1 MASRLLL
8 LSGMHRSFSLLLV
21 VGVVV
26 GLGRGAAAQSS
37 EETSSTTVA
46 ASLDGHAA
54 GAAMSM
60 PLGER
65 EGQPPLALISGLLV
79 LAIGARGRVALARR
93 GAW

>member
-1 MASRLLL
+1 
-8 LSGMHRSFSLLLV
+8 MHRIFSLLLV
-21 VGVVV
+21 AGVIV
-26 GLGRGAAAQSS
+26 GLGSGAEAQSS
-37 EETSSTTVA
+37 EAPPSTTVA
-46 ASLDGHAA
+46 SSLAGHAA

-65 EGQPPLALISGLLV
+65 EGQPPLALISGLLL